1 MRCKVQKK
9 NNRGF
14 SLVTVITSIAIVSVL
29 VVMILTLTLMNYRMK
44 ITNLNAQKTFY
55 TAEEALDE
63 ISQGLAKQLSISA
76 SAAYVYTMSNYNSL
90 ESEARYTVFTG
101 QLVDSMR
108 GTLCAGMGST
118 TNYSVSYLESLL
130 VYTKYDDT
138 VGIGAKISCLS
149 GGNFLN
155 ATADALVLKNVIVT
169 YYGADDYLSEIQT
182 DIVVSYPQIDF
193 TQKSGTPNLLS
204 YSLVAD
210 ERFSVT
216 GATNVNISGNAYLGK
231 DGVTFTNST
240 VTFSQATDSDE
251 QNTLVTGSGISID
264 QGSDVTVKD
273 MEVWANSVLVD
284 ASTANLSG
292 DIYLCNDLV
301 VDNTIQTSANVKL
314 SGAFYAYGNP
324 DIIKE
329 ASSMTGETEVIEK
342 SPADYSSSVILNG
355 SKSTVDLS
363 GLNTM
368 MIAGNSYIGSN
379 KYADAAL
386 KTKNSDDVLMGDSI
400 AVKAEQTAYLIPA
413 ECVAP
418 DDPYGGM
425 NPMTVTQ
432 YEQLQ
437 NSMKAKNVEENDI
450 VDYTRP
456 ISSLGV
462 SLENLGVKGFQKAYY
477 VIKDSSGSA
486 TEMVYLFMKFDSTN
500 SAGNFA
506 STYYKNDKNLSKL
519 SNNLSLYA
527 NEIIVPSTLSGSE
540 NTVGSDFFLNGNLVS
555 KEGEQSV
562 VYLNSRL
569 SEDTSMEDYQTMA
582 SSVQEYRDIYSAL
595 GIKLTRKY
603 YALTNEEKGKGVY
616 DNLIYN
622 MASVSNTA
630 AVIGGGSSNTFVSS
644 DLTDDPIAAVVI
656 NNGGEGGS
664 VYEISSTEV
673 TNISGKDENGVDVSG
688 ARLCLVIAS
697 GDVKVNADFKGL
709 IIAGGKITVG
719 SGVTIAPD
727 STTVALAFTMKNK
740 EGASVSD
747 YVIDADSYAIGGIN
761 GTTASSGGAIAYAD
775 LITYENWKKQ

>member
-182 DIVVSYPQIDF
+182 DIVVSYPEIDF

-379 KYADAAL
+379 KYADETL
-386 KTKNSDDVLMGDSI
+386 GTKNSADVLMGDSI

-477 VIKDSSGSA
+477 VVTGTAESSGS

-622 MASVSNTA
+622 MASVSNID
-630 AVIGGGSSNTFVSS
+630 AVLGSGNSNIFVSS
-644 DLTDDPIAAVVI
+644 DLTDTPIAAVVT
-656 NNGGEGGS
+656 NNGGEGGTTY
-664 VYEISSTEV
+664 VISSDTVSSAE
-673 TNISGKDENGVDVSG
+673 DENGDPVSG

-697 GDVKVNADFKGL
+697 GDVEVNTNFNGL
-709 IIAGGKITVG
+709 IIAGGKITVD

>member
-1 MRCKVQKK
+1 
-9 NNRGF
+9 
-14 SLVTVITSIAIVSVL
+14 
-29 VVMILTLTLMNYRMK
+29 
-44 ITNLNAQKTFY
+44 
-55 TAEEALDE
+55 
-63 ISQGLAKQLSISA
+63 
-76 SAAYVYTMSNYNSL
+76 
-90 ESEARYTVFTG
+90 
-101 QLVDSMR
+101 
-108 GTLCAGMGST
+108 
-118 TNYSVSYLESLL
+118 
-130 VYTKYDDT
+130 
-138 VGIGAKISCLS
+138 
-149 GGNFLN
+149 
-155 ATADALVLKNVIVT
+155 
-169 YYGADDYLSEIQT
+169 
-182 DIVVSYPQIDF
+182 
-193 TQKSGTPNLLS
+193 
-204 YSLVAD
+204 
-210 ERFSVT
+210 
-216 GATNVNISGNAYLGK
+216 
-231 DGVTFTNST
+231 
-240 VTFSQATDSDE
+240 
-251 QNTLVTGSGISID
+251 
-264 QGSDVTVKD
+264 
-273 MEVWANSVLVD
+273 
-284 ASTANLSG
+284 
-292 DIYLCNDLV
+292 
-301 VDNTIQTSANVKL
+301 
-314 SGAFYAYGNP
+314 
-324 DIIKE
+324 
-329 ASSMTGETEVIEK
+329 
-342 SPADYSSSVILNG
+342 
-355 SKSTVDLS
+355 
-363 GLNTM
+363 
-368 MIAGNSYIGSN
+368 
-379 KYADAAL
+379 
-386 KTKNSDDVLMGDSI
+386 MGDSI

-432 YEQLQ
+432 YELLQ

-477 VIKDSSGSA
+477 VVTGTAESSGS

-622 MASVSNTA
+622 MASVSNID
-630 AVIGGGSSNTFVSS
+630 AVLGSGNSNIFVSS
-644 DLTDDPIAAVVI
+644 DLTDTPIAAVVT
-656 NNGGEGGS
+656 NNGGEGGTTY
-664 VYEISSTEV
+664 VISSDT
-673 TNISGKDENGVDVSG
+673 ISSAEDENGDPVSG

-697 GDVKVNADFKGL
+697 GDVEVNTNFNGL
-709 IIAGGKITVG
+709 IIAGGKITVD